1 MLTCKSIFL
10 RITLF
15 LSAICPAD
23 ALWLA
28 QDRAIR
34 IGSIVVEGN
43 RAIAAHE
50 LRLLFRMSQEGSEY
64 IPENLQADLRQV
76 EKTYQDL
83 GFVKVQL
90 ETPKVEVQSATDGKI
105 ATIRIVVREGPRY
118 TTGKVS
124 VNDTK
129 ALASGTL
136 LQLSPMQKGQPY
148 SPFKAGLWQSKVE
161 DSYREIGYMRA
172 RCPVREM
179 VNEAVNTI
187 DCAMECVEGKL
198 YTVGK
203 ITVGGDG
210 SVNPVEF
217 KRRLLFSEGGTFN
230 PEMFLTSLQFI
241 NQARLYAPISSSDV
255 EIRIDDDKGTV
266 DLWLRVVSREPVIR

>member
-1 MLTCKSIFL
+1 
-10 RITLF
+10 
-15 LSAICPAD
+15 
-23 ALWLA
+23 
-28 QDRAIR
+28 
-34 IGSIVVEGN
+34 
-43 RAIAAHE
+43 
-50 LRLLFRMSQEGSEY
+50 
-64 IPENLQADLRQV
+64 V

-83 GFVKVQL
+83 GFLKAQL
-90 ETPKVEVQSATDGKI
+90 ETPVVEVQSAADGKI
-105 ATIRIVVREGPRY
+105 ATIRIVVREGTRY

-129 ALASGTL
+129 ALAPGTL

-148 SPFKAGLWQSKVE
+148 SPIKAEQWQSKVE
-161 DSYREIGYMRA
+161 DSYREMGYMRA
-172 RCPVREM
+172 RCPVRET

-187 DCAMECVEGKL
+187 DCTMECVEGKL

-217 KRRLLFSEGGTFN
+217 KRRLLFSEGGIFN
-230 PEMFLTSLQFI
+230 PEMFLLSLQFI
-241 NQARLYAPISSSDV
+241 NQASLYKPISSSDV

-266 DLWLRVVSREPVIR
+266 DLSLRVVSRER

>member
-1 MLTCKSIFL
+1 MLTYKSLFL
-10 RITLF
+10 LIPF
-15 LSAICPAD
+15 SLSAICPAD
-23 ALWLA
+23 TLLSA
-28 QDRAIR
+28 QDGAIR
-34 IGSIVVEGN
+34 IGSIMVEGN
-43 RAIAAHE
+43 RAINARE
-50 LRLLFRMSQEGSEY
+50 IKLLFRMSQEGSEY
-64 IPENLQADLRQV
+64 IPENLQADLRRV

-83 GFVKVQL
+83 GFLKAQL
-90 ETPKVEVQSATDGKI
+90 ETPVVEVQSAADGKI
-105 ATIRIVVREGPRY
+105 ATIRIVVREGTRY

-129 ALASGTL
+129 ALAPGTL

-148 SPFKAGLWQSKVE
+148 SPIKAEQWQSKVE
-161 DSYREIGYMRA
+161 DSYREMGYMRA
-172 RCPVREM
+172 RCPVRET

-187 DCAMECVEGKL
+187 DCTMECVEGKL

-217 KRRLLFSEGGTFN
+217 KRRLLFSEGGIFN
-230 PEMFLTSLQFI
+230 PEMFLLSLQFI
-241 NQARLYAPISSSDV
+241 NQASLYKPISSSDV

-266 DLWLRVVSREPVIR
+266 DLSLRVVSRER

>member
-1 MLTCKSIFL
+1 MLTCKSLFL
-10 RITLF
+10 LIPFF
-15 LSAICPAD
+15 LSALCPAGT
-23 ALWLA
+23 LLLA
-28 QDRAIR
+28 QDGAIR
-34 IGSIVVEGN
+34 IGSIMVEGN
-43 RAIAAHE
+43 RAISARE
-50 LRLLFRMSQEGSEY
+50 IRLLFRMSQEGSKY

-76 EKTYQDL
+76 EKSYQDL
-83 GFVKVQL
+83 GFLKVQL
-90 ETPKVEVQSATDGKI
+90 ETAAVEVQSAANGKI
-105 ATIRIVVREGPRY
+105 AAIRIVVREGPRY

-129 ALASGTL
+129 ALAPGTL

-148 SPFKAGLWQSKVE
+148 SPFKAGQWQSKVE
-161 DSYREIGYMRA
+161 DSYREMGYMRA

-179 VNEAVNTI
+179 VNEAVHTI

-217 KRRLLFSEGGTFN
+217 KRRLLFSEGGIFN
-230 PEMFLTSLQFI
+230 PEMFLLSLQFI
-241 NQARLYAPISSSDV
+241 NQASLYKPISSSDV

-266 DLWLRVVSREPVIR
+266 DLSLRVVSHER

>member
-1 MLTCKSIFL
+1 MLTCKSIVL
-10 RITLF
+10 LITLF
-15 LSAICPAD
+15 LSGICLAD

-28 QDRAIR
+28 QDSTIR

-43 RAIAAHE
+43 RAITARE
-50 LRLLFRMSQEGSEY
+50 IKLLFRISQEGNEY

-76 EKTYQDL
+76 EKTYRDL

-90 ETPKVEVQSATDGKI
+90 ETPKVEVQSAADGKI

-129 ALASGTL
+129 ALAPETL
-136 LQLSPMQKGQPY
+136 LQLSPMQKGQPF
-148 SPFKAGLWQSKVE
+148 SPLKAGQWQSKVE
-161 DSYREIGYMRA
+161 DSYRELGYMRA

-179 VNEAVNTI
+179 VNEAVHTI

-203 ITVGGDG
+203 ITVSGNG

-217 KRRLLFSEGGTFN
+217 KRRLLFSEGGIFN
-230 PEMFLTSLQFI
+230 PEMLLLSLQFI
-241 NQARLYAPISSSDV
+241 NQARLYAPVSSSDV

-266 DLWLRVVSREPVIR
+266 DLSLRVVSRDR